1 MPIFRDSKRDN
12 PSEMGMLGE
21 EGKGAW
27 YARRVG

>member
-21 EGKGAW
+21 RGEGGMVCA
-27 YARRVG
+27 